1 MSSLVPRLISAVL
14 LNCSKK
20 EVKLIEDPNIDKSF
34 EFSYFLFS
42 KNRKVALS
50 ARATRLP
57 ARGRAV
63 KALYNKQI
71 RKRPSNATEKHL
83 IITQLIDKTHKQ
95 ENVQ

>member
-20 EVKLIEDPNIDKSF
+20 EVKSLGDPNIDKSF
-34 EFSYFLFS
+34 EFRYFLFS

-50 ARATRLP
+50 ARAARLP
-57 ARGRAV
+57 RTA

-71 RKRPSNATEKHL
+71 RKRPSMQPKTFNYYA
-83 IITQLIDKTHKQ
+83 ID
-95 ENVQ
+95 